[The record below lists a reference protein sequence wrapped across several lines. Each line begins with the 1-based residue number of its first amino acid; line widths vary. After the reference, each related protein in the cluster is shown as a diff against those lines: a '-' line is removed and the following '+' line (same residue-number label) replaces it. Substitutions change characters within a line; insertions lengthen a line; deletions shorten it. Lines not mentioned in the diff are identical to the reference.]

1 MTDFDNEF
9 DPNNWLAIEGTEAE
23 TETEIDANS
32 IGKALPYDV
41 KQNNITSQQI
51 TIYGLASRIKD
62 NAVDLYPSFQRKD
75 DLWAVVQKSRLIESL
90 LLRIPIPAFYFDAS
104 DPDNWL
110 VVDGLQRLSTL
121 RHFIV
126 NETNPLKL
134 TGLEA
139 LHELEG
145 KTFKELDI
153 TLRRRILETNITIFL
168 IQSGTPKEIKY
179 NIFKRIN
186 TGGLPL
192 NNMEIRHALNQ
203 KGGAQYFFNEI
214 YKKYYIIRFITE
226 NRIPQTRMEDRELF
240 LRFVAFYLTPY
251 TEYQP
256 TLTDFLDK
264 AMELLDNKT
273 NEEVDTIV
281 KDLGDSLFLYENVFN
296 NLRFGKGTTR
306 RAHLNSA
313 LFEVWT
319 SELYKTH
326 RNKII
331 MNISHIKSSF
341 ESALNAYSD
350 EFRNSVSRN
359 TASKYAV
366 KTRFE
371 TIRNI
376 LKPFQ

>member
-1 MTDFDNEF
+1 MTDF
-9 DPNNWLAIEGTEAE
+9 DPNNWLVIEGTEAE
-23 TETEIDANS
+23 TETEIDAES

-41 KQNNITSQQI
+41 KQNNITSQQL

-75 DLWAVVQKSRLIESL
+75 DLWANVQKSRLIESL

-168 IQSGTPKEIKY
+168 IQAGTPKEIKY

-203 KGGAQYFFNEI
+203 KGGAQYFFENV
-214 YKKYYIIRFITE
+214 YKQDIIQKFIRE
-226 NRIPQTRMEDRELF
+226 NKIPQTRMEDRELF
-240 LRFVAFYLTPY
+240 LRFVAFYQTFY
-251 TEYQP
+251 TAYQP

-264 AMELLDNKT
+264 AMELLDSKT
-273 NEEVDTIV
+273 NEEIDMIV
-281 KDLGDSLFLYENVFN
+281 QDFCFSLSLYEEIFS
-296 NLRFGKGTTR
+296 NLRFGKGLTKK
-306 RAHLNSA
+306 AYLNSA

-319 SELYKTH
+319 SELCK
-326 RNKII
+326 NKE
-331 MNISHIKSSF
+331 NLNSEGFIKQ
-341 ESALNAYSD
+341 
-350 EFRNSVSRN
+350 
-359 TASKYAV
+359 K
-366 KTRFE
+366 
-371 TIRNI
+371 
-376 LKPFQ
+376 